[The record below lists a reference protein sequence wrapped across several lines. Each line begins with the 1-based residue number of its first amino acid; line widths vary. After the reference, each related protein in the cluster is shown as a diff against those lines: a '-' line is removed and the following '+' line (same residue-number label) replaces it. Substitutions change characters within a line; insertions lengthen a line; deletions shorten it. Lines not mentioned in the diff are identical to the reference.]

1 MNNSSSSKP
10 PTSLLVFSYTR
21 SQAIVDGVLFD
32 VTPLARESGFKHPMT
47 FTAGLWAAYGE
58 PNTTPAEDR
67 GTAWDVIWMLRC
79 AAVGILPAR
88 VERYPQREIIHFELL
103 LTPRGQTQP
112 KLVRLK
118 AICDG
123 GDDGAPV
130 ITVLLPHED

>member
-1 MNNSSSSKP
+1 MNNSSSNP
-10 PTSLLVFSYTR
+10 PTSLLVFSYSR
-21 SQAIVDGVLFD
+21 SKAIADGVLFD
-32 VTPLARESGFKHPMT
+32 VSSFAREAGFTDPMA

-67 GTAWDVIWMLRC
+67 GTTWDIIWMLRC

-88 VERYPQREIIHFELL
+88 VERYPLREITHFELWL
-103 LTPRGQTQP
+103 VPRGRTQS

>member
-1 MNNSSSSKP
+1 MKNSSLKP
-10 PTSLLVFSYTR
+10 PTSLLVFSCTR
-21 SQAIVDGVLFD
+21 SQAIVDGVIFD
-32 VTPLARESGFKHPMT
+32 VTSLAKEAGFKHPMA

-67 GTAWDVIWMLRC
+67 GTAWDILWMLRC
-79 AAVGILPAR
+79 AASGIMPAR
-88 VERYPQREIIHFELL
+88 VERYPQREVIHFQAW
-103 LTPRGQTQP
+103 LTLRGQTQP
-112 KLVRLK
+112 KRVGLK